1 MFPRPLQG
9 AFRGDAALVRHL
21 RNKVIPVGYA
31 MAQGCRKPLP
41 KGAAGYPAMR
51 FRSMPQ
57 ALSLRRLPASAGKPS
72 GREEAGEGSAG
83 SLKSGSLR
91 ATPADLFPISTKYS
105 ETKKNADF
113 PRKRRVRNF
122 FSMINPSSDGILC
135 LQAGNAAD
143 VSDYPDPPRSISCGG
158 LRAWPSGKWCLA
170 SQPAAVYRA
179 LPADSQGNLQPTYP
193 RASSARRSP
202 SVCTAECG

>member
-1 MFPRPLQG
+1 
-9 AFRGDAALVRHL
+9 
-21 RNKVIPVGYA
+21 

-41 KGAAGYPAMR
+41 KREAGYPAMR

-83 SLKSGSLR
+83 SLKSLSLR
-91 ATPADLFPISTKYS
+91 ATPADPFPVSTIKR
-105 ETKKNADF
+105 ETKKIADF

-135 LQAGNAAD
+135 LQAGNAAV
-143 VSDYPDPPRSISCGG
+143 VSELPDPPHPMSCGG
-158 LRAWPSGKWCLA
+158 PRVWSSGKWCPA

-202 SVCTAECG
+202 SVCTAECERKARTARNAHDF